1 MFECVSVLSQYSDF
15 LCNCESGNLS
25 KNCTCPHGYN
35 MENGECSQEI
45 NACDNA
51 PCMNGGGLIANLP
64 RHIGGGLKGRTGIAA
79 RHGNGLDCPLALG
92 Q

>member
-45 NACDNA
+45 NACDNE
-51 PCMNGGGLIANLP
+51 PCMNGGGLCINLDNDFECWCLP
-64 RHIGGGLKGRTGIAA
+64 GYSGKHCNVLPDGTVNKVG
-79 RHGNGLDCPLALG
+79 
-92 Q
+92 